1 MFPTWDTD
9 LFKLINTHH
18 SNSLDIVMVMWSNK
32 YIWIP
37 LYLYIIKVLYD
48 RGLRQGSSKKNS
60 TLFFWKTFTYLILC
74 VALADST
81 TSAIIKPLFE
91 RLRPCHVEA
100 FQAWIHLPDGCGGMY
115 GFCSSHAANSFALAT
130 SVYLISQT
138 KTFSYI
144 LFIWAIIVGYSRIYI
159 GAHFPLDV
167 LVGAIIG
174 MAIAFLIKKIL
185 YDKLV
190 KNA

>member
-1 MFPTWDTD
+1 
-9 LFKLINTHH
+9 
-18 SNSLDIVMVMWSNK
+18 
-32 YIWIP
+32 
-37 LYLYIIKVLYD
+37 
-48 RGLRQGSSKKNS
+48 
-60 TLFFWKTFTYLILC
+60 
-74 VALADST
+74 
-81 TSAIIKPLFE
+81 
-91 RLRPCHVEA
+91 VEA

-174 MAIAFLIKKIL
+174 MAIALLIKKIL
-185 YDKLV
+185 YDRFF

>member
-9 LFKLINTHH
+9 LFKLINTTH

-48 RGLRQGSSKKNS
+48 RGLRQGSSKKKS
-60 TLFFWKTFTYLILC
+60 TLFFWKTFAYLILC

-174 MAIAFLIKKIL
+174 MAIALLIKKIL
-185 YDKLV
+185 YDRFF

>member
-1 MFPTWDTD
+1 MFPNWDSD

-18 SNSLDIVMVMWSNK
+18 SEGMDMLMVMWSNK

-37 LYLYIIKVLYD
+37 LYLYIIKILFD
-48 RGLRQGSSKKNS
+48 RWLGKKN
-60 TLFFWKTFTYLILC
+60 TLKSPILFWKTFIYLILC

-100 FQAWIHLPDGCGGMY
+100 FQSWIHLPDGCGGMY
-115 GFCSSHAANSFALAT
+115 GFCSSHAANSVALAT
-130 SVYLISQT
+130 CIYLISIK
-138 KTFSYI
+138 KTFAYI
-144 LFIWAIIVGYSRIYI
+144 LIAWAILVGYSRIYI

-167 LVGAIIG
+167 LVGSLIG
-174 MAIAFLIKKIL
+174 MIIAILVKKIL
-185 YDKLV
+185 YDRFF